1 MDNAKAILEWASSSA
16 LKDSHEAQF
25 VISSLTDEVFM
36 RDMRV
41 TRQALRVLYIL
52 SIRLQYNAQS
62 PWQAFL
68 IIQRAVGLMEDVE
81 EESEDAGQ
89 ALAKELKLSM
99 ERRFPP
105 EEGKLYAIYDFRIL
119 KNSDGSEQLHFPEE
133 LVEKSLKHHLST
145 FYRFYQRFGVFSLV
159 LKILSRIHRHFCR
172 AAHLRDLYDI
182 FIVATTLTLEETDQ
196 KVLEIFVS
204 ILSSFSSDS
213 AVAEWGFSA
222 LNRIRT
228 KTRNRLCGDNLEA
241 VMSMRL
247 NPLPSSSDTV
257 SPWKASKER
266 RRRQVS
272 RKPKRDNLHTVHE
285 MSIAELNE
293 LDDEE
298 YREDEQDIW
307 DISWENLDEEISE
320 GVCEGNILEDRDV
333 KSIGNDCGYEDEPQP
348 KRAKH

>member
-36 RDMRV
+36 HDMRV

-81 EESEDAGQ
+81 EETEDAGQ

-145 FYRFYQRFGVFSLV
+145 FTGSTKDLGVFPLFLRS
-159 LKILSRIHRHFCR
+159 CR
-172 AAHLRDLYDI
+172 V
-182 FIVATTLTLEETDQ
+182 FTDT
-196 KVLEIFVS
+196 FVVPPTS
-204 ILSSFSSDS
+204 
-213 AVAEWGFSA
+213 
-222 LNRIRT
+222 
-228 KTRNRLCGDNLEA
+228 
-241 VMSMRL
+241 
-247 NPLPSSSDTV
+247 
-257 SPWKASKER
+257 
-266 RRRQVS
+266 
-272 RKPKRDNLHTVHE
+272 
-285 MSIAELNE
+285 
-293 LDDEE
+293 
-298 YREDEQDIW
+298 
-307 DISWENLDEEISE
+307 EIST
-320 GVCEGNILEDRDV
+320 IYSLWLQR
-333 KSIGNDCGYEDEPQP
+333 
-348 KRAKH
+348 

>member
-1 MDNAKAILEWASSSA
+1 M
-16 LKDSHEAQF
+16 
-25 VISSLTDEVFM
+25 
-36 RDMRV
+36 
-41 TRQALRVLYIL
+41 
-52 SIRLQYNAQS
+52 
-62 PWQAFL
+62 
-68 IIQRAVGLMEDVE
+68 
-81 EESEDAGQ
+81 
-89 ALAKELKLSM
+89 
-99 ERRFPP
+99 
-105 EEGKLYAIYDFRIL
+105 
-119 KNSDGSEQLHFPEE
+119 
-133 LVEKSLKHHLST
+133 
-145 FYRFYQRFGVFSLV
+145 
-159 LKILSRIHRHFCR
+159 
-172 AAHLRDLYDI
+172 
-182 FIVATTLTLEETDQ
+182 ATTLTLEETDQ

-204 ILSSFSSDS
+204 ILSSYSSDS
-213 AVAEWGFSA
+213 AVAERGFSA

-228 KTRNRLCGDNLEA
+228 KTRNRPCGDNLEA

-247 NPLPSSSDTV
+247 NPLPSSSDIV

-333 KSIGNDCGYEDEPQP
+333 NIHRQ
-348 KRAKH
+348 RLRL